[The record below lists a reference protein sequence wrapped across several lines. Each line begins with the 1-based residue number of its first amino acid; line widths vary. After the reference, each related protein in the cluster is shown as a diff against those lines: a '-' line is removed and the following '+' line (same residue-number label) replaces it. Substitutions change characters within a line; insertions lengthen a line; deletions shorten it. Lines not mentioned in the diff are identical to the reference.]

1 MKEKTKEMAGD
12 SGTCCSMC
20 GAGFWDQQN
29 ALSGAGAETCNRGGY
44 RGHGGDSY

>member
-1 MKEKTKEMAGD
+1 MAGD

-20 GAGFWDQQN
+20 GAGFGISKTLYQEPVQKPVI
-29 ALSGAGAETCNRGGY
+29 RGGY